1 MGHNFRSADREQS
14 FLMPPSMADWLPSDH
29 LAWFIIDAV
38 AELDLAGFRARYR
51 VDGRGGAA
59 YDPGLMLTLLVY
71 AYAVGER
78 SSRRIQRRCVE
89 DVAFR
94 IVAANQAPDH
104 ATIARFRAGH
114 EAAIAGLF
122 GQVLGL
128 CAKAGVIRPGL
139 VAVDGTKLIG
149 NAAQD
154 ANRTAAQIAEEL
166 AVDILTE
173 AASVDAEEDLAARVR
188 AETTGE
194 QPAPDP
200 AVIRRGEARRK
211 RLREMLD
218 ELNAE
223 AEAKSYD
230 RHIAERAA
238 REAETGKPVRGKQP
252 SPDSKRFKSRER
264 ANLTDPDSRLMKAKS
279 GYVQGYNAQA
289 VATEDQY
296 VVAAEAT
303 NDGNDVGQFEPMI
316 NAARENLRR
325 VGIEE
330 KVQQALADAGYW
342 SVANVGLDGV
352 ETFIAPG
359 TARKLAKIAEADQ
372 TRAQV
377 LDDLDDGV
385 IDADEACRRL
395 GIGSSRLGQLRAQR
409 RGEVESLTSV
419 MIRKLDTD
427 AGKQTYNKRAASI
440 EPVFAQIKHNRKIRT
455 LSRRGLC
462 AVDSE
467 WKLICATHN
476 LLKLWR
482 RQHS

>member
-1 MGHNFRSADREQS
+1 MGQNFRSGDREQS
-14 FLMPPSMADWLPSDH
+14 FLMPPSVAEWLPADH

-38 AELDLAGFRARYR
+38 AELDLSPFRSRYR

-59 YDPGLMLTLLVY
+59 YDPALMLTVLVY

-78 SSRRIQRRCVE
+78 SSRRIERRCVE

-94 IVAANQAPDH
+94 VAAANQAPDH
-104 ATIARFRAGH
+104 ATIARFRANH

-122 GQVLGL
+122 GQVLAV

-139 VAVDGTKLIG
+139 VAVDGTKLSG
-149 NAAQD
+149 NAAES
-154 ANRTAAQIAEEL
+154 ANKTAAQIAEEL
-166 AVDILTE
+166 AADILAE
-173 AASVDAEEDLAARVR
+173 AATVDAEEELQAQRQAEAA
-188 AETTGE
+188 AA
-194 QPAPDP
+194 QPPPDP
-200 AVIRRGEARRK
+200 AVSQRGAARRK
-211 RLREMLD
+211 RLREMLE

-223 AEAKSYD
+223 AQERSYD
-230 RHIAERAA
+230 KHMADRAA
-238 REAETGKPVRGKQP
+238 REAETGEKIRGKQP
-252 SPDSKRFKSRER
+252 SPDSPMFRSRER
-264 ANLTDPDSRLMKAKS
+264 ANLTDPDSRLLKTKG
-279 GYVQGYNAQA
+279 GYLQGYNAQA

-303 NDGNDVGQFEPMI
+303 NDVNDMAQFEPMI
-316 NAARENLRR
+316 TAARQNLAAAG
-325 VGIEE
+325 VQE
-330 KVQQALADAGYW
+330 KIRQALADAGYW
-342 SVANVGLDGV
+342 SASNVRLDGV

-372 TRAQV
+372 DRARV
-377 LDDLDDGV
+377 LDELEAGT

-395 GIGSSRLGQLRAQR
+395 GIGRSRLRELIRHR
-409 RGEVESLTSV
+409 RDQVESLTSI
-419 MIRKLDTD
+419 MIRKLQTD
-427 AGKQTYNKRAASI
+427 EKKTYNKRAASI

-455 LSRRGLC
+455 LTRRGLT

-482 RQHS
+482 HQSS